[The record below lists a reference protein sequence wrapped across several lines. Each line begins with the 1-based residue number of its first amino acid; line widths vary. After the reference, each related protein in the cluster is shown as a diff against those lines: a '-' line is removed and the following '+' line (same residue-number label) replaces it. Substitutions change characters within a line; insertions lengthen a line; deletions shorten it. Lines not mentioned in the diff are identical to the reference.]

1 VDVQGRWA
9 LVTGGSRGIGA
20 ATVRELA
27 ARGAKVAF
35 TWRTGEREAAELARA
50 LPPAAEPLAL
60 ACDVRRPED
69 IERVAAELRS
79 RDIGIDVLVNNAGTP
94 IRGTFAEATAAQWD
108 EAFAL
113 HVRAPAL
120 FAKAFAP
127 GMKARGRGV
136 IVNVGSVAGIRG
148 VANST
153 LYCTVKG
160 AVIQMTR
167 AMARDLAEAGV
178 RVVCVSPG
186 IIRTDFHRT
195 MSAEQKK
202 LNEEQRIPLHR
213 EGRPDEVARIVAAL
227 VEADYITGENVVIDG
242 GLTMRI
248 A

>member
-1 VDVQGRWA
+1 MDVKGRWA

-27 ARGAKVAF
+27 ARGAKVVF
-35 TWRTGEREAAELARA
+35 TWRTGEREASELARS
-50 LPPAAEPLAL
+50 LPAGAEPLAL
-60 ACDVRRPED
+60 ACDVCEPSD
-69 IERVAAELRS
+69 IERVAAEVSS
-79 RDIGIDVLVNNAGTP
+79 RGIEIEVLANIAGTP
-94 IRGTFAEATAAQWD
+94 IPGSFMDATVEQWD
-108 EAFAL
+108 HAYAL

-127 GMKARGRGV
+127 GMTSRGRGV

-148 VANST
+148 VANIT

-167 AMARDLAEAGV
+167 AMARDLADAGV
-178 RVVCVSPG
+178 RAVCVSPG
-186 IIRTDFHRT
+186 IIRTDFHKNMT
-195 MSAEQKK
+195 AAQKK
-202 LNEEQRIPLHR
+202 LNEEQRVPLHR
-213 EGRPDEVARIVAAL
+213 EGRPEEVARVIAAL
-227 VEADYITGENVVIDG
+227 VEADYVTGENIVIDG

>member
-1 VDVQGRWA
+1 MDVRGRWA
-9 LVTGGSRGIGA
+9 LVTGGSRGMGA

-27 ARGAKVAF
+27 ARGAKVVF
-35 TWRTGEREAAELARA
+35 TWHTGEREAAELARS
-50 LPPAAEPLAL
+50 LPAGAEPLAL
-60 ACDVRRPED
+60 ACDVRNPGD
-69 IERVAAELRS
+69 IDRVASEVHARGIE
-79 RDIGIDVLVNNAGTP
+79 IDVLVNNAGTP
-94 IRGTFAEATAAQWD
+94 IRGTFLEATVEQWD

-113 HVRAPAL
+113 HVKAPAL

-127 GMKARGRGV
+127 GMKERGRGV
-136 IVNVGSVAGIRG
+136 IVSVGSVAGIRG
-148 VANST
+148 VANIT

-167 AMARDLAEAGV
+167 AMARDLADAGV
-178 RVVCVSPG
+178 RAVCVSPG
-186 IIRTDFHRT
+186 IIRTDFHRN

-213 EGRPDEVARIVAAL
+213 EGRPEEVAKVIAAL
-227 VEADYITGENVVIDG
+227 VEVDYVTGENVTIDG

>member
-1 VDVQGRWA
+1 MDVNGRWV

-27 ARGAKVAF
+27 VRGAKVAF
-35 TWRTGEREAAELARA
+35 TWHTGEREAAELARS
-50 LPPAAEPLAL
+50 LPASAEPLAL
-60 ACDVRRPED
+60 ACDVRRPGD
-69 IERVAAELRS
+69 IDRIAAEVRA
-79 RDIGIDVLVNNAGTP
+79 RGIEIDVLVNNAGTSIP
-94 IRGTFAEATAAQWD
+94 GTFLEAPAEQWD
-108 EAFAL
+108 DAFAL

-136 IVNVGSVAGIRG
+136 IVNIGSVAGIRG
-148 VANST
+148 VSNIT
-153 LYCTVKG
+153 LYCTMKG

-167 AMARDLAEAGV
+167 AMARDLADSGV
-178 RVVCVSPG
+178 RAVCVSPG
-186 IIRTDFHRT
+186 IIRTDFHKKMT
-195 MSAEQKK
+195 AAQKK

-213 EGRPDEVARIVAAL
+213 EGRPEEVARVIAAL
-227 VEADYITGENVVIDG
+227 VEADYVTGENIVVDG

>member
-1 VDVQGRWA
+1 MEVRGHWA

-35 TWRTGEREAAELARA
+35 TWHTGEREAAELARS
-50 LPPAAEPLAL
+50 LPPGAEPLAV
-60 ACDVRRPED
+60 ACDACQPSD
-69 IERVAAELRS
+69 IERVAAELRT
-79 RDIGIDVLVNNAGTP
+79 RGIEIDVLVNNAGSP
-94 IRGTFAEATAAQWD
+94 IPGTFLDATSQLWD
-108 EAFAL
+108 HAFAL

-120 FAKAFAP
+120 FAKVFAP

-136 IVNVGSVAGIRG
+136 IVNIGSVAGLRG
-148 VANST
+148 VAGIT
-153 LYCTVKG
+153 LYGTVKG

-167 AMARDLAEAGV
+167 AMARDLAESGV
-178 RVVCVSPG
+178 RAVCVSPG
-186 IIRTDFHRT
+186 IIRTDFHKNMT
-195 MSAEQKK
+195 AAQKK

-213 EGRPDEVARIVAAL
+213 EGRPEEVARIIVAL
-227 VEADYITGENVVIDG
+227 VEADYVTGENVVIDG

>member
-1 VDVQGRWA
+1 MDVKGRWV

-27 ARGAKVAF
+27 ARGAKVVF
-35 TWRTGEREAAELARA
+35 TRHTGEREAAELARS
-50 LPPAAEPLAL
+50 LPAGAEPLVL
-60 ACDVRRPED
+60 ACDVRRPGD
-69 IERVAAELRS
+69 IDRVAAEVRS
-79 RDIGIDVLVNNAGTP
+79 RGIEIEVLANIAGTS
-94 IRGTFAEATAAQWD
+94 IRGTFEEATAEQWD

-148 VANST
+148 VANIT

-178 RVVCVSPG
+178 RAVCVSPG
-186 IIRTDFHRT
+186 IIRTDFHRA

-213 EGRPDEVARIVAAL
+213 EGKPEEVARVIAAL
-227 VEADYITGENVVIDG
+227 VEADYITGENIVIDG

>member
-1 VDVQGRWA
+1 MDVKARWA

-27 ARGAKVAF
+27 GRGAKVVF
-35 TWRTGEREAAELARA
+35 TWHTGEREAAELVRS
-50 LPPAAEPLAL
+50 LPAGAEPLAL
-60 ACDVRRPED
+60 ACDVCEPSD
-69 IERVAAELRS
+69 IDRVAAEVRS
-79 RDIGIDVLVNNAGTP
+79 RGIEIDVLVNNAGTS
-94 IRGTFAEATAAQWD
+94 IRGSFEEATPEQWD
-108 EAFAL
+108 YAYAL

-148 VANST
+148 VAGIT
-153 LYCTVKG
+153 LYCTMKG

-167 AMARDLAEAGV
+167 AMARDLADAGV
-178 RVVCVSPG
+178 RAVCVSPG
-186 IIRTDFHRT
+186 IIRTDFHKN
-195 MSAEQKK
+195 MSAAQKK
-202 LNEEQRIPLHR
+202 LNEDTRIPLHR
-213 EGRPDEVARIVAAL
+213 EGRPEEVARVVAAL
-227 VEADYITGENVVIDG
+227 VEVDYVTGENVVIDG

>member
-1 VDVQGRWA
+1 MDVKGKWT

-27 ARGAKVAF
+27 ARGAKIVF
-35 TWRTGEREAAELARA
+35 TWHTGEREAAELARS
-50 LPPAAEPLAL
+50 LPANAEPLVL
-60 ACDVRRPED
+60 ACDVRRPSD
-69 IERVAAELRS
+69 IDRVAAEVRS
-79 RDIGIDVLVNNAGTP
+79 RGIEIEVLANVAGTP
-94 IRGTFAEATAAQWD
+94 IRGTFEEATAEQWD

-120 FAKAFAP
+120 FAKAFVA

-148 VANST
+148 VTNIT

-167 AMARDLAEAGV
+167 AMARDLADAGV
-178 RVVCVSPG
+178 RAVCVSPG
-186 IIRTDFHRT
+186 IIRTDFHRN
-195 MSAEQKK
+195 MSAAQKK

-213 EGRPDEVARIVAAL
+213 EGRPEEVARVIAAL
-227 VEADYITGENVVIDG
+227 IEADYITGENIVVDG

>member
-1 VDVQGRWA
+1 VC
-9 LVTGGSRGIGA
+9 
-20 ATVRELA
+20 ELA

-35 TWRTGEREAAELARA
+35 TWHTGEREAAELARS
-50 LPPAAEPLAL
+50 LPVGAEPLPL
-60 ACDVRRPED
+60 GCDVRAPAD
-69 IERVAAELRS
+69 IERVAGELAARG
-79 RDIGIDVLVNNAGTP
+79 IEIDVLVNNAGAP
-94 IRGTFAEATAAQWD
+94 VRGTFEDATAAQWD
-108 EAFAL
+108 DAFAL

-120 FAKAFAP
+120 FAKAFSP

-136 IVNVGSVAGIRG
+136 IVNVGSVAGLRG
-148 VANST
+148 VAGIT

-178 RVVCVSPG
+178 RAVCVSPG
-186 IIRTDFHRT
+186 IIRTDFHKA

-202 LNEEQRIPLHR
+202 LNEEKRIPLHR
-213 EGRPDEVARIVAAL
+213 EGRPEEVARVIAAL
-227 VEADYITGENVVIDG
+227 VEADYVTGENVVVDG

>member
-1 VDVQGRWA
+1 MDVRGRWA

-27 ARGAKVAF
+27 LRGAKVVF
-35 TWRTGEREAAELARA
+35 TWHTGEREAAELARS
-50 LPPAAEPLAL
+50 LPAGAEPLAL
-60 ACDVRRPED
+60 PCDVRAPSD
-69 IERVAAELRS
+69 IERVAAEVAKRG
-79 RDIGIDVLVNNAGTP
+79 IEIDVLVNNAGAP
-94 IRGTFAEATAAQWD
+94 VRGTFEDATAAQWD
-108 EAFAL
+108 DAFAL

-127 GMKARGRGV
+127 GMKARGLGV
-136 IVNVGSVAGIRG
+136 IVNVGSVAGLRG
-148 VANST
+148 VAGIT

-178 RVVCVSPG
+178 RAVCVSPG
-186 IIRTDFHRT
+186 IIRTDFHRN
-195 MSAEQKK
+195 MSPEQKK
-202 LNEEQRIPLHR
+202 LNEEKRIPLHR
-213 EGRPDEVARIVAAL
+213 EGRPEEVAQVIAAL
-227 VEADYITGENVVIDG
+227 VEADYVTGENVVVDG

>member
-1 VDVQGRWA
+1 MDIRGRWV

-35 TWRTGEREAAELARA
+35 TWHTGEREAAELARA
-50 LPPAAEPLAL
+50 LPPGAEAFAL
-60 ACDVRRPED
+60 PCDVRVPAD
-69 IERVAAELRS
+69 IERVAADVAARGIE
-79 RDIGIDVLVNNAGTP
+79 IDVLVNNAGTP
-94 IRGTFAEATAAQWD
+94 VRGTFEDATAAQWD
-108 EAFAL
+108 DAFAL

-136 IVNVGSVAGIRG
+136 IVNVASVAGMRG
-148 VANST
+148 VVGIT

-167 AMARDLAEAGV
+167 AMARDLADAGV
-178 RVVCVSPG
+178 RAVCVSPG
-186 IIRTDFHRT
+186 IIRTDFHKA
-195 MSAEQKK
+195 MSPEQKK
-202 LNEEQRIPLHR
+202 LNEEKRIPLHR
-213 EGRPDEVARIVAAL
+213 EGRPEEVAQVIAGL
-227 VEADYITGENVVIDG
+227 VEADYITGENVVVDG
-242 GLTMRI
+242 GLTSRI

>member
-1 VDVQGRWA
+1 MDVKGRWA

-35 TWRTGEREAAELARA
+35 TWHTGEREAAELARS
-50 LPPAAEPLAL
+50 LPSSAEPLAM
-60 ACDVRRPED
+60 ACDACQPSD
-69 IERVAAELRS
+69 IERVVGELVARG
-79 RDIGIDVLVNNAGTP
+79 IEIDVLVNNAGTP
-94 IRGTFAEATAAQWD
+94 IPGSFLEAAAEQWD
-108 EAFAL
+108 HAFAL

-136 IVNVGSVAGIRG
+136 IVNIGSVAGIRG
-148 VANST
+148 VANIT

-167 AMARDLAEAGV
+167 AMARDLADSGV
-178 RVVCVSPG
+178 RAVCVSPG
-186 IIRTDFHRT
+186 IIRTDFHRSMT
-195 MSAEQKK
+195 AAQKK

-213 EGRPDEVARIVAAL
+213 EGRPEEVARIIAAL
-227 VEADYITGENVVIDG
+227 VEADYVTGENVVVDG